1 MEELVAPQYSF
12 NFDDDTEN
20 VVKGAET
27 SADVLNSLTNK
38 VLSSVNN
45 AAPEIDPVPE
55 TEVKLP
61 AGLTTQSGVV
71 RIAEVQELTGRHEEA
86 LAKVRNNPSK
96 FINTLLL
103 SGVVSIGDQPISQKI
118 IDSLL
123 QGDIDSL
130 LLGIRKVTFGSDFEM
145 FGVPCDYCG
154 ALNDLTL
161 SLDSIPVQELEDP
174 TVTQHDVPIRKGRY
188 VRVTFPT
195 GEAQKELYRNAELT
209 APELVTILLEHCV
222 QGFVSATGT
231 FTPCRG
237 KTDILDMGKVDRD
250 LIQQFI
256 YDKQP
261 GLRYD
266 QVTAACSSC
275 EREVLVPL
283 NVAILFRDI

>member
-1 MEELVAPQYSF
+1 MEELTAPQYSF
-12 NFDDDTEN
+12 SFDDDADN

-45 AAPEIDPVPE
+45 AAPEIDPVPD

-61 AGLTTQSGVV
+61 AGLITQGGVV
-71 RIAEVQELTGRHEEA
+71 RIAEVRELTGRHEEA

-103 SGVVSIGDQPISQKI
+103 SGVVSIGDQEISQKI

-123 QGDIDSL
+123 QGDIDAL
-130 LLGIRKVTFGSDFEM
+130 LLGIRKVTFGDAFEM
-145 FGVPCDYCG
+145 FNVPCDYCG
-154 ALNDLTL
+154 TLNDLTL
-161 SLDSIPVQELEDP
+161 SLASIPVQELEDP
-174 TVTQHDVPIRKGRY
+174 EVLEYEVPLRRGRKA
-188 VRVTFPT
+188 RVTFPT

-222 QGFVSATGT
+222 LGFISPTGA
-231 FTPCRG
+231 FTPARG
-237 KTDILDMGKVDRD
+237 KTDILDLGKADRD
-250 LIQQFI
+250 AIQQFI

-266 QVTAACSSC
+266 QVTASCSSC

>member
-1 MEELVAPQYSF
+1 MEELAAPQYSF

-45 AAPEIDPVPE
+45 AAPEIDPVSD

-61 AGLTTQSGVV
+61 AGLITQNGVV
-71 RIAEVQELTGRHEEA
+71 RVAEVQELTGRHEEA

-103 SGVVSIGDQPISQKI
+103 SGVVSIGDEKISQKL
-118 IDSLL
+118 IDKLL
-123 QGDIDSL
+123 QGDIDAL
-130 LLGIRKVTFGSDFEM
+130 LLGIRKVTFGDDFEM
-145 FGVPCDYCG
+145 YGVPCDYCG
-154 ALNDLTL
+154 ELNDLTL
-161 SLDSIPVQELEDP
+161 SLASIPVQELEDP
-174 TVTQHDVPIRKGRY
+174 EILEYEVPLRKGRKA
-188 VRVTFPT
+188 RVTFPT

-222 QGFVSATGT
+222 LGFISATGT
-231 FTPCRG
+231 FTPARG
-237 KTDILDMGKVDRD
+237 KTDILDLGKLDRD
-250 LIQQFI
+250 AIQKFI
-256 YDKQP
+256 YEKQP

>member
-1 MEELVAPQYSF
+1 MEELAAPQYSF

-20 VVKGAET
+20 VVKGAEA
-27 SADVLNSLTNK
+27 SADALNSLTNK

-61 AGLTTQSGVV
+61 AGLITQSGVV

-86 LAKVRNNPSK
+86 LAKVRNTPSK

-103 SGVVSIGDQPISQKI
+103 SGVVSIGDEKINQKMV
-118 IDSLL
+118 DKLL
-123 QGDIDSL
+123 QGDIDAL
-130 LLGIRKVTFGSDFEM
+130 LLGIRKVTFGNDFEM
-145 FGVPCDYCG
+145 FNVPCDYCG
-154 ALNDLTL
+154 GLNDLTL
-161 SLDSIPVQELEDP
+161 SLDAIPVQELEDP
-174 TVTQHDVPIRKGRY
+174 EVLEYEVPLRKGRKA
-188 VRVTFPT
+188 RVTFPT
-195 GEAQKELYRNAELT
+195 GEAQKELYRNADLT

-222 QGFVSATGT
+222 LGFTSANGT

-237 KTDILDMGKVDRD
+237 KTDILDMGKADRD
-250 LIQQFI
+250 VLQQFI

-261 GLRYD
+261 GPRYD
-266 QVTAACSSC
+266 QVTASCSSC
-275 EREVLVPL
+275 EREVPVPL